1 MMANPKK
8 TKRLDARRNRDKIL
22 TTVAQMIRENDDVE
36 AMKMTAIAKH
46 AEVGV
51 GTLYRH
57 FENKSILCQA
67 VIDNQIDEMLADIR
81 TFLSEQ
87 TNAPL
92 YDRVHG
98 ILAIFLTL
106 KENNLNLLNF
116 IEKNGLKINAMSGA
130 PFYNDLYQYIQRE
143 MEKESEI
150 VDIELKIDML
160 LNAFSSDMY
169 MFERFTRGY
178 SKDEYLK
185 KLLNIYLK

>member
-1 MMANPKK
+1 MANQDK
-8 TKRLDARRNRDKIL
+8 TKRLDARRNQDKIL

-36 AMKMTAIAKH
+36 AMKMTTIAKR

-57 FENKSILCQA
+57 FANKSILCQA
-67 VIDNQIDEMLADIR
+67 VIDNQIDEMLEDIR
-81 TFLSEQ
+81 TFLSEHAD
-87 TNAPL
+87 APL
-92 YDRVHG
+92 YDRIHG
-98 ILAIFLTL
+98 ILEIFLTL

-116 IEKNGLKINAMSGA
+116 IEKNGLKTNAISGA
-130 PFYNDLYQYIQRE
+130 PFYNDLYQYIQHE
-143 MEKESEI
+143 MEKESAI

-178 SKDEYLK
+178 SKEAYLK

>member
-1 MMANPKK
+1 MANQDK
-8 TKRLDARRNRDKIL
+8 TKRLDARRNQDKIL

-36 AMKMTAIAKH
+36 AMKMTTIAKR

-57 FENKSILCQA
+57 FANKSILCQA
-67 VIDNQIDEMLADIR
+67 VIDNQIDEMLEDIR
-81 TFLSEQ
+81 TFLSEHAD
-87 TNAPL
+87 APL
-92 YDRVHG
+92 YDRIHG
-98 ILAIFLTL
+98 ILEIFLTL

-116 IEKNGLKINAMSGA
+116 IEKNGLKTNAISGA
-130 PFYNDLYQYIQRE
+130 PFYNDLYQYIQQE
-143 MEKESEI
+143 MEKESAI

-178 SKDEYLK
+178 SKEAYLK

>member
-22 TTVAQMIRENDDVE
+22 TTVAQMIRENDNVE
-36 AMKMTAIAKH
+36 AMKMTTIAKR

-57 FENKSILCQA
+57 FANKSILCQA
-67 VIDNQIDEMLADIR
+67 VIDNQIDKMLADIR

-116 IEKNGLKINAMSGA
+116 IEKNGLKTNAISGA
-130 PFYNDLYQYIQRE
+130 PFYNDLYQYIQHE

>member
-1 MMANPKK
+1 MANQEK
-8 TKRLDARRNRDKIL
+8 TKRLDARRNQDKIL
-22 TTVAQMIRENDDVE
+22 STVAQMIREDDDVE
-36 AMKMTAIAKH
+36 AMKMTTIAKR

-57 FENKSILCQA
+57 FANKSILCQA
-67 VIDNQIDEMLADIR
+67 VIDNQIGEMLNDIE
-81 TFLSEQ
+81 TYLSEH
-87 TNAPL
+87 AKDPL
-92 YDRVHG
+92 YDRIHG
-98 ILAIFLTL
+98 ILEIFLTL

-116 IEKNGLKINAMSGA
+116 IEKNGLKTNAISGA
-130 PFYNDLYQYIQRE
+130 PFYYDLYQYIQRE
-143 MEKESEI
+143 MEKESEL

-178 SKDEYLK
+178 SKEEYLK

>member
-1 MMANPKK
+1 MANQEK
-8 TKRLDARRNRDKIL
+8 TKRLDARRNQDKIL
-22 TTVAQMIRENDDVE
+22 STVAQMIREDDDVE
-36 AMKMTAIAKH
+36 AMKMTTIAKR

-57 FENKSILCQA
+57 FANKSILCQA
-67 VIDNQIDEMLADIR
+67 VIDNQIGEMLNDIE
-81 TFLSEQ
+81 TYLSEH
-87 TNAPL
+87 AKDSL
-92 YDRVHG
+92 YDRIHG
-98 ILAIFLTL
+98 ILEIFLTL

-116 IEKNGLKINAMSGA
+116 IEKNGLKTNAISGA
-130 PFYNDLYQYIQRE
+130 PFYYDLYQYIQHE
-143 MEKESEI
+143 MEKESEL

-178 SKDEYLK
+178 SKEEYLK

>member
-1 MMANPKK
+1 MANQDK
-8 TKRLDARRNRDKIL
+8 TKRLDARRNQDKIL

-36 AMKMTAIAKH
+36 AMKMTTIAKR

-57 FENKSILCQA
+57 FANKSILCQA
-67 VIDNQIDEMLADIR
+67 VIDNQIDEMLEDIS
-81 TFLSEQ
+81 TFLSEH
-87 TNAPL
+87 ADASL
-92 YDRVHG
+92 YDRIHG
-98 ILAIFLTL
+98 ILEIFLTL

-116 IEKNGLKINAMSGA
+116 IEKNGLKINAISGA
-130 PFYNDLYQYIQRE
+130 PFYNDLYQHIQHE
-143 MEKESEI
+143 MEKESAI

-178 SKDEYLK
+178 SKEAYLK

>member
-1 MMANPKK
+1 MANQDK
-8 TKRLDARRNRDKIL
+8 TKRLDARRNQDKIL

-36 AMKMTAIAKH
+36 AMKMTTIAKR

-57 FENKSILCQA
+57 FANKSILCQA
-67 VIDNQIDEMLADIR
+67 VIDNQIDEMLEDIS
-81 TFLSEQ
+81 TFLSEHAD
-87 TNAPL
+87 APL
-92 YDRVHG
+92 YDRIHG
-98 ILAIFLTL
+98 ILEIFLTL

-116 IEKNGLKINAMSGA
+116 IEKNGLKTNAISGA
-130 PFYNDLYQYIQRE
+130 PFYNDLYQYIQHE
-143 MEKESEI
+143 MEKESAI

-178 SKDEYLK
+178 SKETYLK

>member
-36 AMKMTAIAKH
+36 AMKMTTIAKR

-81 TFLSEQ
+81 TFLSEH

-116 IEKNGLKINAMSGA
+116 IEKNGLKTNAISGA

>member
-1 MMANPKK
+1 MANQEK
-8 TKRLDARRNRDKIL
+8 TKRLDARRNKDKIL
-22 TTVAQMIRENDDVE
+22 STVAQMIREDDDVE
-36 AMKMTAIAKH
+36 AMKMTTIAKR

-57 FENKSILCQA
+57 FANKSILCQG
-67 VIDNQIDEMLADIR
+67 VIDNQIDAMLKEIR
-81 TFLSEQ
+81 TFLSEHE
-87 TNAPL
+87 NAPL

-98 ILAIFLTL
+98 ILEIFLTL
-106 KENNLNLLNF
+106 KDNNLNLLNF
-116 IEKNGLKINAMSGA
+116 IEKNGLKTNAMSGA

-143 MEKESEI
+143 MEKEPEL

-178 SKDEYLK
+178 SKEAYLK

>member
-1 MMANPKK
+1 MANPKK

-22 TTVAQMIRENDDVE
+22 TTVAQMIRENDNVE
-36 AMKMTAIAKH
+36 AMKMTTIAKR

-57 FENKSILCQA
+57 FANKSILCQA
-67 VIDNQIDEMLADIR
+67 VIDNQIDKMLADIR

-116 IEKNGLKINAMSGA
+116 IEKNGLKTNAISGA
-130 PFYNDLYQYIQRE
+130 PFYNDLYQYIQHE

>member
-1 MMANPKK
+1 MANQDK
-8 TKRLDARRNRDKIL
+8 TKRLDARRNQDKIL

-36 AMKMTAIAKH
+36 AMKMTTIAKR

-57 FENKSILCQA
+57 FANKSILCQA
-67 VIDNQIDEMLADIR
+67 VIDNQIDEMLEDIR
-81 TFLSEQ
+81 TFLSEHAD
-87 TNAPL
+87 APL
-92 YDRVHG
+92 YDRIHG
-98 ILAIFLTL
+98 ILEIFLTL

-116 IEKNGLKINAMSGA
+116 IEKNGLKTNAISGA
-130 PFYNDLYQYIQRE
+130 PFYNDLYQYIQLE
-143 MEKESEI
+143 MEKESAI

-178 SKDEYLK
+178 SKEAYLK

>member
-1 MMANPKK
+1 MANQDK
-8 TKRLDARRNRDKIL
+8 TKRLDARRNQDKIL

-36 AMKMTAIAKH
+36 AMKMTTIAKR

-57 FENKSILCQA
+57 FANKSILCQA
-67 VIDNQIDEMLADIR
+67 VIDNQIDEMLEDIR
-81 TFLSEQ
+81 TFLSEHAD
-87 TNAPL
+87 APL
-92 YDRVHG
+92 YDRIHG
-98 ILAIFLTL
+98 ILEFFLTL

-116 IEKNGLKINAMSGA
+116 IEKNGLKTNAISGA
-130 PFYNDLYQYIQRE
+130 PFYNDLYQYIQQE
-143 MEKESEI
+143 MEKESAI

-178 SKDEYLK
+178 SKEAYLK

>member
-1 MMANPKK
+1 MANQDK
-8 TKRLDARRNRDKIL
+8 TKRLDARRNQDKIL

-36 AMKMTAIAKH
+36 AMKMTTIAKR

-57 FENKSILCQA
+57 FANKSILCQA
-67 VIDNQIDEMLADIR
+67 VIDNQIDEMLEDIR
-81 TFLSEQ
+81 SFLSEHAD
-87 TNAPL
+87 APL
-92 YDRVHG
+92 YDRIHG
-98 ILAIFLTL
+98 ILEIFLTL

-116 IEKNGLKINAMSGA
+116 IEKNGLKTNAISGA
-130 PFYNDLYQYIQRE
+130 PFYNDLYQYIQHE
-143 MEKESEI
+143 MEKESAI

-160 LNAFSSDMY
+160 LIAFSSDMY

-178 SKDEYLK
+178 SKEAYLK

>member
-1 MMANPKK
+1 MANQEK
-8 TKRLDARRNRDKIL
+8 TKRLDARRNQDKIL
-22 TTVAQMIRENDDVE
+22 STVAQMIREDDDVE
-36 AMKMTAIAKH
+36 AMKMTTIAKR

-57 FENKSILCQA
+57 FANKSILCQA
-67 VIDNQIDEMLADIR
+67 VIDNQIGEMLNDIE
-81 TFLSEQ
+81 TYLSEHA
-87 TNAPL
+87 NDPL
-92 YDRVHG
+92 YDRIHG
-98 ILAIFLTL
+98 ILEIFLTL

-116 IEKNGLKINAMSGA
+116 IEKNGLKTNAISGA
-130 PFYNDLYQYIQRE
+130 PFYYDLYQYIQRE
-143 MEKESEI
+143 MEKESEL

-178 SKDEYLK
+178 SKEEYLK